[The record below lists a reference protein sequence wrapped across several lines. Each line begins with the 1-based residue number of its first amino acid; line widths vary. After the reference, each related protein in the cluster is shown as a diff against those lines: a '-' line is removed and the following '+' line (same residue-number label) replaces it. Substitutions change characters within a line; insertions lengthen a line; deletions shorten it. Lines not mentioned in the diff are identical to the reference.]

1 MKKFKKHFTKSFE
14 ELLGKEEI
22 GCNYKGR
29 KFTNC
34 FKKLAE
40 TINIDI
46 EEIRTE
52 IFRSNQG
59 PCLSDDAIYSEVLS
73 NEF

>member
-22 GCNYKGR
+22 TSNYKGR

-40 TINIDI
+40 TIDIDI

-52 IFRSNQG
+52 IRSNQG
-59 PCLSDDAIYSEVLS
+59 PCLSDDAIYSEVIS